1 MVKTAPQTHGR
12 RPGRTR
18 RIAVLIGLGL
28 GLWAVLAYLALP
40 ALWSRLERQKALGG
54 REMITRTA
62 QGLPG
67 DPINFG
73 LIGEENEVLC
83 AFRAAGWALADSI
96 SLRTSLRL
104 AGSVAFRRADPQA
117 PVSPLFYDG
126 RVEDLAL
133 QLPDG
138 HSAARRHHIRL
149 WRIGAVFGPR
159 PLWLASASY
168 DRGVGLS
175 HYTLQLTHRI
185 GADLDAERGQV
196 GADLAKVGA
205 VEKFFQFAGVGPTLD
220 AYNGG
225 GDRYFTDGEVLVAAL
240 RPDCALRPGEAAAP
254 PDNPVHVEIASALV
268 HALATREDASSSPNA
283 EMAPSPKA
291 K

>member
-1 MVKTAPQTHGR
+1 MVKAAQQAPEGR
-12 RPGRTR
+12 RRGRLR
-18 RIAVLIGLGL
+18 RIAVLLGL
-28 GLWAVLAYLALP
+28 ALAVWAALAYFALP
-40 ALWSRLERQKALGG
+40 ALWSRLERQKALAG

-83 AFRAAGWALADSI
+83 AFRAAGWSLADSI

-117 PVSPLFYDG
+117 PVSALFYAG
-126 RVEDLAL
+126 RIEDLAL
-133 QLPDG
+133 QLQDG
-138 HSAARRHHIRL
+138 RSAARRHHIRL

-168 DRGVGLS
+168 DRGVGLN

-185 GADLDAERGQV
+185 GADLDSERGKV
-196 GADLAKVGA
+196 GADLARAGA

-220 AYNGG
+220 ARNGG
-225 GDRYFTDGEVLVAAL
+225 GDRYFTDGEVLVATL
-240 RPDCALRPGEAAAP
+240 RPDCEMRPGEAAEQ
-254 PDNPVHVEIASALV
+254 PDNPVDVGIASALV
-268 HALATREDASSSPNA
+268 HALATPGDATS
-283 EMAPSPKA
+283 SPKA